1 MKVQNSCGNHGNL
14 ARQKLSICI
23 FLLQNCRGN
32 HSKAEAT
39 ITPLVPF
46 CFRIVVEIMAR
57 IESCMTKK
65 LKYCER
71 YAKKENICNNGT
83 GDDEESDDEDI
94 SEAETQ
100 SSDDEIP
107 GRADL

>member
-1 MKVQNSCGNHGNL
+1 VH
-14 ARQKLSICI
+14 I
-23 FLLQNCRGN
+23 F
-32 HSKAEAT
+32 
-39 ITPLVPF
+39 
-46 CFRIVVEIMAR
+46 VVTE
-57 IESCMTKK
+57 
-65 LKYCER
+65 YCER